1 MKACQESVRA
11 NSFEK
16 MQREEEERGGH
27 GLCGHCG
34 ESISRRMLCSKCR
47 SVAYCCKDHQVAAWP
62 EHKLLCKS
70 LAAARAD
77 STSAPPPR
85 AAAAATPTPPP
96 TPPPPLVGARGPQL
110 MATDTDDFDEHRTLL
125 REALDIRDPPPH
137 VSADALQ
144 VASAHPMHHD
154 PPVNAPRSEE
164 GGGQRQ
170 VRRGLS
176 TQGVAHGERTEGAAA
191 GSVEEPQR
199 SLAEE
204 AEDQGARNAASRIK
218 MLRLWSR
225 LCGSKLVPGTR
236 SDSVFCCYQETSA
249 KVLYHQPLIVLRQ
262 ARHA

>member
-1 MKACQESVRA
+1 MSGQ
-11 NSFEK
+11 
-16 MQREEEERGGH
+16 EEECGGR

-34 ESISRRMLCSKCR
+34 GPISRRMLCSECG

-96 TPPPPLVGARGPQL
+96 TPPPPLFGARDPQL
-110 MATDTDDFDEHRTLL
+110 MATDTDDFDEHRN
-125 REALDIRDPPPH
+125 RDSLPH
-137 VSADALQ
+137 ASADALQ
-144 VASAHPMHHD
+144 VAPAHPMHHD
-154 PPVNAPRSEE
+154 PPVNAPRIEE

-176 TQGVAHGERTEGAAA
+176 TQGVAHGERTEGADA
-191 GSVEEPQR
+191 GSVEEPQS

-236 SDSVFCCYQETSA
+236 PDYAFCCHQETIA
-249 KVLYHQPLIVLRQ
+249 HALCHHPLIVLRQ